1 MLTKRMDEHGISGSR
16 MKTTGWRSAL
26 FACAG
31 TAALALGAD
40 AKTLAWYR
48 FDEAETGTKPDA
60 GKYTILNAV
69 DPASFPAAAWT
80 EPSGW
85 SKDPTLPPSTDA
97 TWLATYADAFPA
109 DAKVFDPLSGT
120 LLDNAR
126 CLEFKATGSQWGDW
140 YGTFLTIQDDA
151 RLHVPSV
158 TVEMF
163 VRYDGAAD
171 LPLER
176 TLLVYPN
183 DNGNVWCLKVAAAG
197 APRLQVSYLKDGVE
211 TSSSGNF
218 FGDRSIKD
226 GKWHHLALVVDG
238 TAAKL
243 SLYQDYR
250 LVKTEWLGGPLAYG
264 TSGKALSIG
273 HSVGSSWG
281 AWPGLIDEVR
291 ISDAPLAPTQF
302 LRPNTGW
309 ANCHPETVVYVPFG
323 RMPFFGSDSL
333 DSTVLLNQA
342 VPTPFATVNGVTLAG
357 AGFAS
362 LSNEAVAA
370 NVRRDLLSTTAVTNE
385 TALFTTV
392 CASDR
397 DLCPHL
403 VIDDVVDATHTALTN
418 SFTFEIFGKF
428 EIPSGKGESQTAY
441 LFHGS
446 TGEGSVLVTV
456 TKKGQDPE
464 GYVVLQPG
472 WQPIC
477 SAPLCDGDWH
487 HVAVTYE
494 KATQTFSLFVDYRL
508 VGSKAGVA
516 FGASSDQYPL
526 QVLNGYGEWQS
537 GLHGLSDGFRLTA
550 RALTPQEFLSGQ
562 AAADAD
568 YAAWIDFEDD
578 TCVKPY
584 PDVTPDGQVAAADGG
599 MAPTRT
605 KRTPGRFLLAA
616 DGTPGRANTGSLELT
631 GGTVTYGRNLMI
643 ERLANQTVEFFLR
656 GTAADAGAGILRLAD
671 ETGAAVWAVETAA
684 NGAVCVR
691 VGATEQTFAVPLA
704 DGAWHHWALT
714 FAAADDSSA
723 TVTLWR
729 DGAKVGTFAAASPGR
744 AVTSSALMVGGGAA
758 AFTGHIDEIR
768 ITPRVLD
775 AGAFLRCHRE
785 GLTLMIR

>member
-1 MLTKRMDEHGISGSR
+1 M
-16 MKTTGWRSAL
+16 TTRKI
-26 FACAG
+26 
-31 TAALALGAD
+31 LALSTATLVGAVTAFD
-40 AKTLAWYR
+40 AEAKTLAWYR
-48 FDEAETGTKPDA
+48 FDEAEPGAKPTA
-60 GKYTILNAV
+60 GEYTILNAV
-69 DPASFPAAAWT
+69 DSASFPAAAWT

-109 DAKVFDPLSGT
+109 DAKVYDPLSGI
-120 LLDNAR
+120 LRDNGR
-126 CLEFKATGSQWGDW
+126 CLQFKADGNKWGDF
-140 YGTFLTIQDDA
+140 YGTFLTVADDE

-158 TVEMF
+158 TVELF
-163 VRYDGAAD
+163 ARFDGAAN
-171 LPLER
+171 LPLWR
-176 TLLVYPN
+176 NLVIYPN
-183 DNGNVWCLKVAAAG
+183 DSGNVWALRVG
-197 APRLQVSYLKDGVE
+197 ADGIPLFQIAYLKDGVA
-211 TSSSGNF
+211 TNGNALY
-218 FGDRSIKD
+218 GDVSIKD
-226 GKWHHLALVVDG
+226 GKWHHLAFVVRSNE
-238 TAAKL
+238 AATTYKV

-250 LVKTEWLGGPLAYG
+250 LVREEWVGGPLAYG

-273 HSVGSSWG
+273 HEAGVSYG

-291 ISDAPLAPTQF
+291 ISDVPLAPEQF

-333 DSTVLLNQA
+333 DSAVLLNQA

-370 NVRRDLLSTTAVTNE
+370 NARRDLLSTTAVTNE

-428 EIPSGKGESQTAY
+428 EIPSGKGESQTA
-441 LFHGS
+441 
-446 TGEGSVLVTV
+446 
-456 TKKGQDPE
+456 
-464 GYVVLQPG
+464 
-472 WQPIC
+472 
-477 SAPLCDGDWH
+477 
-487 HVAVTYE
+487 
-494 KATQTFSLFVDYRL
+494 
-508 VGSKAGVA
+508 
-516 FGASSDQYPL
+516 
-526 QVLNGYGEWQS
+526 
-537 GLHGLSDGFRLTA
+537 
-550 RALTPQEFLSGQ
+550 RALTPQDFLSGQ
-562 AAADAD
+562 AVTDAD
-568 YAAWIDFEDD
+568 YAAWIDFEHD

-584 PDVTPDGQVAAADGG
+584 PDVTPDGQVAASDGG
-599 MAPTRT
+599 AAPSRT
-605 KRTPGRFLLAA
+605 KRTPGKFLLAA
-616 DGTPGRANTGSLELT
+616 DGTPERANTRSLELN

-643 ERLANQTVEFFLR
+643 EGLADQTVEFFLR
-656 GTAADAGAGILRLAD
+656 GTASDAGAGILRLAD
-671 ETGAAVWAVETAA
+671 ETGTTVWAVETAA

-704 DGAWHHWALT
+704 DGTWHHWALT
-714 FAAADDSSA
+714 FVAADDSSA

-729 DGAKVGTFAAASPGR
+729 DGAMVGTFAADSPGR
-744 AVTSSALMVGGGAA
+744 AVTSSALVVGGGSA

-775 AGAFLRCHRE
+775 AGAFLRRSRT
-785 GLTLMIR
+785 GLAFVIR

>member
-1 MLTKRMDEHGISGSR
+1 M
-16 MKTTGWRSAL
+16 TTRKI
-26 FACAG
+26 
-31 TAALALGAD
+31 LALSAATLVGAVTAFD
-40 AKTLAWYR
+40 AEAKTLAWYR
-48 FDEAETGTKPDA
+48 FDEAAPGTKPDA
-60 GKYTILNAV
+60 GEYTILNAA

-80 EPSGW
+80 EPAEWAKNDS
-85 SKDPTLPPSTDA
+85 TVPPSTDA

-109 DAKVFDPLSGT
+109 GAKVFDPLSGT

-126 CLEFKATGSQWGDW
+126 CLQFKANGTVWGDW
-140 YGTFLTIQDDA
+140 YGTFLTVQDDA

-183 DNGNVWCLKVAAAG
+183 DNGSVY
-197 APRLQVSYLKDGVE
+197 RLSMAESGFPLLRVSYLKDGAV
-211 TSSSGNF
+211 TSANDYY
-218 FGDRSIKD
+218 GDRSIKD

-238 TAAKL
+238 TGAATKV

-250 LVKTEWLGGPLAYG
+250 LSKGDKDNPRPLVFEGSLAYG

-273 HSVGSSWG
+273 HAVGAGYG

-291 ISDAPLAPTQF
+291 ISDAPLAPAQF

-392 CASDR
+392 CTSDR
-397 DLCPHL
+397 DLCPRL

-446 TGEGSVLVTV
+446 TGQGSVIVTV
-456 TKKGQDPE
+456 TKKGQNPE

-494 KATQTFSLFVDYRL
+494 KASQTFALFVDYRL

-516 FGASSDQYPL
+516 FAAGSDSYPL
-526 QVLNGYGEWQS
+526 QVLNGYGEYQS

-562 AAADAD
+562 SVTDAD

-599 MAPTRT
+599 AAPSRT
-605 KRTPGRFLLAA
+605 KRTPGKFLLAA
-616 DGTPGRANTGSLELT
+616 DGTPERANTRSLALN

-643 ERLANQTVEFFLR
+643 EGLANQTVEFFLR

-691 VGATEQTFAVPLA
+691 VGATEKTFAVPLA
-704 DGAWHHWALT
+704 DGTWHHWALT
-714 FAAADDSSA
+714 FAAEGDSSA

-729 DGAKVGTFAAASPGR
+729 DGAKVGTFAADSPGR
-744 AVTSSALMVGGGAA
+744 AVTSSALVVGGGSA

-768 ITPRVLD
+768 ITPRVL
-775 AGAFLRCHRE
+775 GADSLLRRSRT
-785 GLTLMIR
+785 GLAFVIR